1 MKTDN
6 ELIAEFMGAEFVR
19 KPDIFYPDRYNE
31 TYIFQGH
38 PGNWRVEKEIRSH
51 LTEPMLC
58 YHTDWDWL
66 MPVVEKINKVDII
79 DMRREQLQETI
90 WRYVSKVQILD
101 AHMYVVEFIKW
112 YNNQNP

>member
-6 ELIAEFMGAEFVR
+6 ELIAEFMGGFNVT
-19 KPDIFYPDRYNE
+19 PGSSHIGTNIPNFTPLPNE
-31 TYIFQGH
+31 WCDFKDMQFST
-38 PGNWRVEKEIRSH
+38 S
-51 LTEPMLC
+51 
-58 YHTDWDWL
+58 WDWL
-66 MPVVEKINKVDII
+66 MPVVKKINKVDII

-112 YNNQNP
+112 YNNQKP